1 LSDTPTPLPGVCCT
15 RYVENQEDEEELM
28 ELLDLAMVSVQ
39 ALPQGMGGVIGLAL
53 GIGLVY
59 LVIRILDR

>member
-1 LSDTPTPLPGVCCT
+1 
-15 RYVENQEDEEELM
+15 VENQEDEEELM

>member
-1 LSDTPTPLPGVCCT
+1 VIRPPLSQEYAALVTWK
-15 RYVENQEDEEELM
+15 NQEDEEELM

-39 ALPQGMGGVIGLAL
+39 ALPSGMGGVIGLAL

-59 LVIRILDR
+59 LVIRIIDR